1 MRLLPRLTGCW
12 LTGLCADKWPA
23 FHRAAAALHLASM
36 ILVIN
41 ALDDAEHLAALRE
54 RLAMLEWRDG
64 RETAG
69 AVAREVK
76 RNLQA
81 AMDTAAG
88 RRMQDELLPII
99 ADHTVVKAAAQ
110 PRRFSPL
117 IISKTG
123 VGGQYGA
130 HVDNALMGKGAARL
144 RTDLSFTLFLTPP
157 GEYDGGEL
165 VIHAAGMTQEL
176 KGEAGYLVL
185 YPSASIHEVKPVTRG
200 ERIVCVGWIE
210 SLLADSAQREMLF
223 DLENLRAALRQTLP
237 SQSAELLTL
246 DKTIAN
252 LLRMWASA

>member
-1 MRLLPRLTGCW
+1 
-12 LTGLCADKWPA
+12 
-23 FHRAAAALHLASM
+23 M

-41 ALDDAEHLAALRE
+41 ALSDAEHLVALRT
-54 RLAMLEWRDG
+54 RIDLLEWRDG

-69 AVAREVK
+69 GVARQVK

-88 RRMQDELLPII
+88 RRVQDELLPII
-99 ADHTVVKAAAQ
+99 AENAVIKAAAQ

-117 IISKTG
+117 MISKTE

-130 HVDNALMGKGAARL
+130 HVDNALMGKGSARL

-157 GEYDGGEL
+157 SEYDGGEL
-165 VIHAAGMTQEL
+165 VIHAAGATQEV
-176 KGEAGYLVL
+176 KGEAGHLVL

-200 ERIVCVGWIE
+200 TRIVCVGWIE
-210 SLLADSAQREMLF
+210 SVIADQAQRDMLF
-223 DLENLRAALRQTLP
+223 DLENMRTALRQALP
-237 SQSAELLTL
+237 VQSAELLTL

-252 LLRMWASA
+252 LLRMWARA

>member
-1 MRLLPRLTGCW
+1 
-12 LTGLCADKWPA
+12 
-23 FHRAAAALHLASM
+23 M

-41 ALDDAEHLAALRE
+41 ALSDADHLSALRE
-54 RLAMLEWRDG
+54 RIDLLEWRDG

-69 AVAREVK
+69 SVAREVK

-81 AMDTAAG
+81 AMDSTAG
-88 RRMQDELLPII
+88 RRVQDELLPII
-99 ADHTVVKAAAQ
+99 ADNTVVKAAAQ

-117 IISKTG
+117 IVSKTG

-130 HVDNALMGKGAARL
+130 HVDNALMGKGSARL
-144 RTDLSFTLFLTPP
+144 RTDLSFTLFLTSP

-185 YPSASIHEVKPVTRG
+185 YTSASIHEVKPVTRG

-210 SLLADSAQREMLF
+210 SLVADQAQRDMLF
-223 DLENLRAALRQTLP
+223 DLENLRTALRQTLP
-237 SQSAELLTL
+237 SQTAELLTL

-252 LLRMWASA
+252 LLRMWATA

>member
-1 MRLLPRLTGCW
+1 
-12 LTGLCADKWPA
+12 
-23 FHRAAAALHLASM
+23 M

-41 ALDDAEHLAALRE
+41 ALDDAAHLAALRE
-54 RLAMLEWRDG
+54 RIGMLEWRDG

-81 AMDTAAG
+81 AMDSAPG
-88 RRMQDELLPII
+88 RALQDELSRLIEDNAVI
-99 ADHTVVKAAAQ
+99 KAAAQ

-117 IISKTG
+117 LISKTG
-123 VGGQYGA
+123 VDGRYGA
-130 HVDNALMGKGAARL
+130 HVDNALMGKGALRL

-157 GEYDGGEL
+157 GEYEGGEL

-185 YPSASIHEVKPVTRG
+185 YPSGSIHEVKPVTRG

-210 SLLADSAQREMLF
+210 SLVADAGQREMLF
-223 DLENLRAALRQTLP
+223 DLENLRTALRQKLP
-237 SQSAELLTL
+237 AQSAELLTL

-252 LLRMWASA
+252 LLRMWARA

>member
-1 MRLLPRLTGCW
+1 
-12 LTGLCADKWPA
+12 
-23 FHRAAAALHLASM
+23 M

-41 ALDDAEHLAALRE
+41 ALDDAAHLAALQE
-54 RLAMLEWRDG
+54 RIGMLEWRDG

-81 AMDTAAG
+81 AMDSAPG
-88 RRMQDELLPII
+88 RALHDELSRLIEDNAVI
-99 ADHTVVKAAAQ
+99 KAAAQ

-117 IISKTG
+117 LISKTG
-123 VGGQYGA
+123 VDGRYGA
-130 HVDNALMGKGAARL
+130 HVDNALMGKGALRL

-157 GEYDGGEL
+157 GEYEGGEL

-185 YPSASIHEVKPVTRG
+185 YPSGSIHEVKPVTRG

-210 SLLADSAQREMLF
+210 SLVADAGQREMLF
-223 DLENLRAALRQTLP
+223 DLENLRTALRQKLP
-237 SQSAELLTL
+237 AQSAELLTL

-252 LLRMWASA
+252 LLRMWARA

>member
-1 MRLLPRLTGCW
+1 
-12 LTGLCADKWPA
+12 
-23 FHRAAAALHLASM
+23 M

-41 ALDDAEHLAALRE
+41 ALDDAAHLAALQE
-54 RLAMLEWRDG
+54 RIGMLEWRDG

-81 AMDTAAG
+81 AMESAPG
-88 RRMQDELLPII
+88 RALQDELARLIEDNSVI
-99 ADHTVVKAAAQ
+99 KAAAQ

-117 IISKTG
+117 LISKTG

-130 HVDNALMGKGAARL
+130 HVDNAMMGKGAQRL

-157 GEYDGGEL
+157 GEYEGGEL

-185 YPSASIHEVKPVTRG
+185 YPSGSIHEVKPVTRG
-200 ERIVCVGWIE
+200 ERIACVGWIE
-210 SLLADSAQREMLF
+210 SLVADAGQREMLF
-223 DLENLRAALRQTLP
+223 DLENLRTALRQKLP
-237 SQSAELLTL
+237 AQSAELLTL

-252 LLRMWASA
+252 LLRMWARA

>member
-1 MRLLPRLTGCW
+1 
-12 LTGLCADKWPA
+12 
-23 FHRAAAALHLASM
+23 M

-41 ALDDAEHLAALRE
+41 ALDDAAHLAALRE
-54 RLAMLEWRDG
+54 RIGMLEWRDG

-81 AMDTAAG
+81 AMESAPG
-88 RRMQDELLPII
+88 RALQDELARLIEDNSVI
-99 ADHTVVKAAAQ
+99 KAAAQ
-110 PRRFSPL
+110 PRRFFPL
-117 IISKTG
+117 LISKTG

-130 HVDNALMGKGAARL
+130 HVDNAMMGKGAQRL

-157 GEYDGGEL
+157 GEYEGGEL

-185 YPSASIHEVKPVTRG
+185 YPSGSIHEVKPVTRG
-200 ERIVCVGWIE
+200 ERIACVGWIE
-210 SLLADSAQREMLF
+210 SLVADAGQREMLF
-223 DLENLRAALRQTLP
+223 DLENLRTALRQKLP
-237 SQSAELLTL
+237 AQSAELLTL

-252 LLRMWASA
+252 LLRMWARA